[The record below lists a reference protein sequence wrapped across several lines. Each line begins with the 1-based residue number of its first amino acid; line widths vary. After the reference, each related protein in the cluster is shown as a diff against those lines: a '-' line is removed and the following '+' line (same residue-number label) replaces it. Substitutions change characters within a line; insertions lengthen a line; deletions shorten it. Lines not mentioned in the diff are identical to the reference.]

1 MPNGNLEL
9 PLSKVDK
16 PASYSEV
23 GSTRRPVG
31 RERLNED
38 ANKKYHTLESDE
50 AVLRDT
56 LRRYDDIRSLMLRVL
71 SRVTKGIGEAQ
82 NEHST
87 LQKPRPVPRRV
98 PMSK

>member
-1 MPNGNLEL
+1 MLRCFKRQL
-9 PLSKVDK
+9 LARV
-16 PASYSEV
+16 
-23 GSTRRPVG
+23 RRAQHAPVG

-56 LRRYDDIRSLMLRVL
+56 LRRYDDIRSLKLRVL
-71 SRVTKGIGEAQ
+71 SRVTKGTGEAQ

-98 PMSK
+98 SMSK